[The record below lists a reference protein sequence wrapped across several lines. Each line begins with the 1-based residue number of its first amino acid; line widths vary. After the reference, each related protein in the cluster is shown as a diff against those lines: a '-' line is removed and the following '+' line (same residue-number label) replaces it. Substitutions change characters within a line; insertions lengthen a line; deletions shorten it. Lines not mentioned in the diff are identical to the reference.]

1 MARDLKDG
9 QEILQELSMLMKEF
23 PVADRYRMRDAVDW
37 IGITNNADPII
48 ERIHKIAVGVVE
60 LLQQKGYTQSDA
72 TYLEEQIPYVLQQR
86 DEVNTEME
94 QQTVTKEELVEA
106 IVRLEWQ
113 AFDKVENEGGRADC
127 QNDWNT
133 FSVMRKS
140 QYLAWTRELLESF
153 YVDFVEANQRNWN
166 LITEKYGRMMEST
179 SPEEY
184 EKIAAQLPE
193 CSEQKRAIVEQIAE
207 IQVEWMEE
215 FAKEYPYMAG
225 NARTI
230 RKETDNPFNTSYETY
245 LKGELMTYSDR
256 TLSMY
261 GRWIVELKKKDDN
274 LAKRIMTNTALLYGY
289 TSLEAAEKSLAAQE
303 N

>member
-1 MARDLKDG
+1 
-9 QEILQELSMLMKEF
+9 MLMKEF

-48 ERIHKIAVGVVE
+48 ERVHKIAVGVVE

-179 SPEEY
+179 APEEY

-261 GRWIVELKKKDDN
+261 GRWIVELKKQDDN

>member
-1 MARDLKDG
+1 
-9 QEILQELSMLMKEF
+9 ML
-23 PVADRYRMRDAVDW
+23 
-37 IGITNNADPII
+37 
-48 ERIHKIAVGVVE
+48 ER
-60 LLQQKGYTQSDA
+60 
-72 TYLEEQIPYVLQQR
+72 
-86 DEVNTEME
+86 
-94 QQTVTKEELVEA
+94 
-106 IVRLEWQ
+106 
-113 AFDKVENEGGRADC
+113 
-127 QNDWNT
+127 
-133 FSVMRKS
+133 
-140 QYLAWTRELLESF
+140 F

-261 GRWIVELKKKDDN
+261 GRWIVELKKQDDN

>member
-1 MARDLKDG
+1 
-9 QEILQELSMLMKEF
+9 MLMKEF

-86 DEVNTEME
+86 DEVNSEME

-179 SPEEY
+179 APEEY

-261 GRWIVELKKKDDN
+261 GRWIVELKKQDDN